1 MIENWN
7 FLTTISK
14 IVIVC
19 IICTVSTNTDR
30 DFYRVCGESKGTK
43 MSDFGDDEDDLFNDE
58 GAMAQLDASI
68 NNQSPPGRQP
78 TSTVR
83 NP

>member
-1 MIENWN
+1 
-7 FLTTISK
+7 
-14 IVIVC
+14 
-19 IICTVSTNTDR
+19 
-30 DFYRVCGESKGTK
+30 

-68 NNQSPPGRQP
+68 NNQSPPGRP
-78 TSTVR
+78 HTKKVR

>member
-1 MIENWN
+1 M
-7 FLTTISK
+7 
-14 IVIVC
+14 
-19 IICTVSTNTDR
+19 
-30 DFYRVCGESKGTK
+30 CGESKGTK